1 MLLRRVLVERAKQV
15 GRSSVFVVRVDL
27 VRENE
32 AELMRMARQ

>member
-15 GRSSVFVVRVDL
+15 GRSSVSVVLVDL